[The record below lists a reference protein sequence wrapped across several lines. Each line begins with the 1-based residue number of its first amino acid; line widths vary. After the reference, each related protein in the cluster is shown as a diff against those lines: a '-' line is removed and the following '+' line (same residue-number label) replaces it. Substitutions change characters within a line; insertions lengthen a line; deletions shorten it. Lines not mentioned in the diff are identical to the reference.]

1 MRSISELDAGAF
13 AFVMA
18 TGIVS
23 VAASVEHLPVFSD
36 VLLGLAC
43 AGWVALALALLP
55 GRFGRPRLQAFALV
69 AATSVVGARLAIA
82 EVDVMPLV
90 LWSCALLFWVVLLA
104 RRPSLD
110 ELGAGSLLL
119 VVAIE
124 SLGALAALVAFRRGP
139 GFVVVGVAAWALG
152 LAVYPLV
159 LAAVARGRP
168 RFEPELWIVMG
179 ALAIATLAGT
189 ELLLAARRL
198 DTLGGLRQA
207 LPDIDLATWALASAL
222 VLPVLAGELRV
233 RRWRYEASR
242 WSFVFPL
249 GMYATASGVLGH
261 AEQMPFLTDIGGVA
275 FGVAVA
281 AWALTLLGLARRA
294 LPQLRPSASSSR
306 R

>member
-110 ELGAGSLLL
+110 ELGAGSLL
-119 VVAIE
+119 
-124 SLGALAALVAFRRGP
+124 LAALVAFRRGP